1 VRVGTGRRWAGVAL
15 SLALLAGCTGGR
27 SRPTV
32 KLQCCRDVIMT
43 PSQVL
48 IALRQKCT
56 AESGRVTLDLAL
68 SDIRRTFP
76 CSTILASANIADTA
90 LAASVAHNH
99 DAARRVDRVRAL
111 QGRLGVPP
119 LPRTEFVW
127 SLGTLVAQPLN
138 CVHAADVT
146 YERSQL
152 SEAIRSGDTA
162 VHWLTVE
169 APLVGGYCP
178 DRLPAL
184 YRSMAAAGQ
193 PRAAEQVQAE
203 MPPQVSS

>member
-1 VRVGTGRRWAGVAL
+1 VVGIGLVAAA
-15 SLALLAGCTGGR
+15 SFLAGGC
-27 SRPTV
+27 SSPSHPTV
-32 KLQCCRDVIMT
+32 TLQCCRDVTMT

-48 IALRQKCT
+48 SALRQKCT
-56 AESGRVTLDLAL
+56 AASGPVTLDLAL

-76 CSTILASANIADTA
+76 CSTILASANVADTA

-99 DAARRVDRVRAL
+99 DAAQRVDRVRAL

-138 CVHAADVT
+138 CVHAADVR
-146 YERSQL
+146 YHRDDLARSI
-152 SEAIRSGDTA
+152 ASGDTA

-169 APLVGGYCP
+169 AALVGGYCP

-184 YRSMAAAGQ
+184 YQSVTAAGQ
-193 PRAAEQVQAE
+193 PQAVAEVRARL
-203 MPPQVSS
+203 SRIKLS